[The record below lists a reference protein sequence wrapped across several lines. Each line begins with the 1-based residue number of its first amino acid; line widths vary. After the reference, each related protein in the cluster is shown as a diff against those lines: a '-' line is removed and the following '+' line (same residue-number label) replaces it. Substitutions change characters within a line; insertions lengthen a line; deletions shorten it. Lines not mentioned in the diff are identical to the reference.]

1 MPPAPPQLHPFLPVP
16 VRGGSP
22 LPPPPPRAGRVP
34 AAPASRVA
42 AGLGSAGSP
51 EGGSPGR
58 TAGAEAAAPHF
69 LLPHQRLHAAAV
81 PKAPATASTSPCGTG
96 PLEPPPLRPALLE
109 QGRPRPGM
117 AWPRRGRSRSPSRC
131 WRGRAAAGGMGA
143 AGRRALR
150 ALRQA
155 LRQALRAG
163 LALGVL
169 ALVLQGLRGWLTS
182 KRYEFTPAE
191 IAQLARH
198 HAGLDHELA
207 FSKIIVELR
216 KKHPG
221 HILPDEDLQW
231 MFVNA
236 GRWMGSMC
244 LLHASLT
251 EYVLLFGTAVDTGGH
266 SGRYWA
272 DISNTVISGT
282 FQQWK
287 EGTTRSEIYYPGK
300 RSSHGALQAVSMS
313 WDMIA
318 LWAGPLLS
326 QSLFLPAGRSQE
338 LRMGQFVSPGA
349 HPSISVGASK
359 RKGTPSCT
367 RRERPR
373 RCSGAQAPGWWR
385 LESPCGV
392 QTPLCAPGVQ
402 QERGWGWLSLGSAKF
417 LQLPRHQEEDAGTS
431 QAAPCPS
438 GQGAQGELGQSTHCK
453 GQPRGSLAGC
463 QVCRQRRALCPAG
476 SISHGSIPTDM
487 GWQHTVSPWHR
498 AGSALGPPSSQG
510 MPSLCAGG
518 PSWSPACHLPEGI
531 AGAGRGSLSPQSP
544 SLQSPP
550 RGKATTCHFN

>member
-1 MPPAPPQLHPFLPVP
+1 
-16 VRGGSP
+16 
-22 LPPPPPRAGRVP
+22 
-34 AAPASRVA
+34 
-42 AGLGSAGSP
+42 
-51 EGGSPGR
+51 
-58 TAGAEAAAPHF
+58 
-69 LLPHQRLHAAAV
+69 
-81 PKAPATASTSPCGTG
+81 
-96 PLEPPPLRPALLE
+96 
-109 QGRPRPGM
+109 
-117 AWPRRGRSRSPSRC
+117 
-131 WRGRAAAGGMGA
+131 MGA
-143 AGRRALR
+143 AGRR
-150 ALRQA
+150 A

-231 MFVNA
+231 VFVNA

-251 EYVLLFGTAVDTGGH
+251 EYVLLFGTAVHTGGH

-287 EGTTRSEIYYPGK
+287 EGTTRSEIYYPG
-300 RSSHGALQAVSMS
+300 
-313 WDMIA
+313 
-318 LWAGPLLS
+318 
-326 QSLFLPAGRSQE
+326 
-338 LRMGQFVSPGA
+338 
-349 HPSISVGASK
+349 
-359 RKGTPSCT
+359 
-367 RRERPR
+367 
-373 RCSGAQAPGWWR
+373 

-392 QTPLCAPGVQ
+392 RTPLCAPGVQ

-417 LQLPRHQEEDAGTS
+417 LQLPRHQEEDASRS
-431 QAAPCPS
+431 QAAPCPL

-453 GQPRGSLAGC
+453 GRPRGSLAGC
-463 QVCRQRRALCPAG
+463 QVCRQHRALCPAG

-498 AGSALGPPSSQG
+498 AGSALGPPSSEG

-531 AGAGRGSLSPQSP
+531 AGAGRGSLSPRSP

-550 RGKATTCHFN
+550 NGESYHLSL